1 MDGSNKFGFSKRDL
15 LKVAKGAA
23 LAAAGA
29 ILAYLSTQVI
39 PDMEASGNAMLLTVA
54 GIGSVLVNMAVKFVQ
69 DTSKK
74 IEAPPVVDD
83 TPAEGGE

>member
-1 MDGSNKFGFSKRDL
+1 MDGSSKFGFSKTDL

-39 PDMEASGNAMLLTVA
+39 PDMESSGNAMLLTVA
-54 GIGSVLVNMAVKFVQ
+54 GIGSVLINMAIKFVK
-69 DTSKK
+69 DNTKK

-83 TPAEGGE
+83 APAE